1 MFSQPSYISIG
12 DEYDKT
18 KALQPDR
25 CKGVQM
31 KVASGKRGAQP
42 DALFDKKFKSLSEGD
57 KFIDPGAVEKKD
69 GAENRKKLITGDGFK
84 FSSPST
90 RSAGL
95 GNYYGCFTRGYKH
108 ETEYVVTKK
117 GELPNKA
124 NPAPRNI
131 LTGPP
136 KRGTYGT
143 PGTTL
148 SKGDEY
154 RYISDPYDAS
164 KDGSEKKPGAA
175 VPFKAAC
182 KKTDFFDGHSN
193 VAASKIYSL
202 DRPLPARK
210 PEPPPVKAAATVP
223 FKPSSPPKRGYNST
237 MGKVEY
243 REDPFELREKKAR
256 EEREKNKPS
265 VVWKPVGAG
274 KTLPT
279 RSIAF
284 NASAGD
290 A

>member
-31 KVASGKRGAQP
+31 KVASAKRGTQP

-57 KFIDPGAVEKKD
+57 KFIDPGLVEKRD
-69 GAENRKKLITGDGFK
+69 HIENRKKLITGDGFK
-84 FSSPST
+84 FSSPTS

-95 GNYYGCFTRGYKH
+95 GNYYGCFTKGYKH

-117 GELPNKA
+117 GELPSKA
-124 NPAPRNI
+124 NAAPRNM
-131 LTGPP
+131 LTGPS
-136 KRGTYGT
+136 KKGTYGT

-154 RYISDPYDAS
+154 KYISDPYDSS
-164 KDGSEKKPGAA
+164 KEGEAGKKAATA

-182 KKTDFFDGHSN
+182 RKADYFDGQPN
-193 VAASKIYSL
+193 VAASRIYTL

-210 PEPPPVKAAATVP
+210 PEPPPVKAAAAVP
-223 FKPSSPPKRGYNST
+223 FKPASPPKKGFNAT
-237 MGKVEY
+237 MSKVEY

-265 VVWKPVGAG
+265 VVWKPTAG
-274 KTLPT
+274 SRTLPT

-284 NASAGD
+284 HAASAE
-290 A
+290 